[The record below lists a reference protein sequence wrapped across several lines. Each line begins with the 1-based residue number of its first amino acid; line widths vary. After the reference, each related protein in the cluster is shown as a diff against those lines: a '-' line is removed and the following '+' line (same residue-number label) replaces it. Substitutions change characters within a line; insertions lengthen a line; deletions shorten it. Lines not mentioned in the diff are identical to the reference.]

1 MAKIKITVW
10 GFRCERCGHEWVPHD
25 INKEPTVCPK
35 CKNPYWNQPRK
46 RQAKKKEQ

>member
-1 MAKIKITVW
+1 MKKAASGSSIRR
-10 GFRCERCGHEWVPHD
+10 GERCGHEWVPHD

-46 RQAKKKEQ
+46 LPAKNAKS